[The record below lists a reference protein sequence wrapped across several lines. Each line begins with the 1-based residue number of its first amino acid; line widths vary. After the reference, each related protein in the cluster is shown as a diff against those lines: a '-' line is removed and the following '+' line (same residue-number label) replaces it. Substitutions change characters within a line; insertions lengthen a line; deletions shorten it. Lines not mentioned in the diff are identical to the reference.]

1 MVYTR
6 ISEGHAATA
15 PCRVPWVSAAV
26 VLQHA
31 VVVPCLA
38 SPPLAETN
46 RGLLYKA
53 PELPY
58 MVKGRYADFDWNLYI
73 PSCFWR
79 SPLASKLAALASLHA
94 FISARRSLSPLS
106 ARSNTL

>member
-1 MVYTR
+1 M
-6 ISEGHAATA
+6 
-15 PCRVPWVSAAV
+15 SAAV
-26 VLQHA
+26 ASQH
-31 VVVPCLA
+31 VVVVSCLDPSPLA
-38 SPPLAETN
+38 SAN
-46 RGLLYKA
+46 RALLYKA